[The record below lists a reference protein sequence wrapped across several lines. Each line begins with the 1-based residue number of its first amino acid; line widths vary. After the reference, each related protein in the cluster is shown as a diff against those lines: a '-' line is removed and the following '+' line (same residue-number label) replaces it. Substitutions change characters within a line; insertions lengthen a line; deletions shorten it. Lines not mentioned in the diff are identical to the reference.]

1 MIGLHLVGPQRVQLG
16 GMEQFKIGVYV
27 CVYRCELY
35 VHRYVNQYCSLMPS
49 LRDKRA
55 FLLCPLPPG

>member
-16 GMEQFKIGVYV
+16 GMGQFKIGVYV

-35 VHRYVNQYCSLMPS
+35 VHRYVNQ
-49 LRDKRA
+49 
-55 FLLCPLPPG
+55 